1 MSKILNKTKKISV
14 SMLFFIALLAI
25 IVTSINASITSEE
38 TTVMDLIKE
47 AQNDSWYNYSPSK
60 DMIGKKIGI
69 TASNS
74 YNSAYC
80 IDGHTPKDN
89 GNSWGGYYDIVNV
102 FDVNNNKNT
111 VVVYSIENPNGTE
124 YSLSDERIKPILM
137 LSYLTQKATE
147 NSSDLTAF
155 GYKDVL
161 SRIFWNAT
169 WIRDLKAVGLS
180 SSFHAPY
187 TLDNGNLVNAA
198 RKIAE
203 AKQYAE
209 NMMAQ
214 GAIETAELSDS
225 VMTEA
230 EKSRVSV
237 TKINGKT
244 FIGPYRINLK
254 ATKVGEI
261 KVNGENAIGI
271 STDMKT
277 VESFDKIVDA
287 KEFYIVTEKDYNEI
301 KSITVKANK
310 TISTMKSRMV
320 LLGNSPSQ
328 NFLVWKSE
336 ETTITPEVELETP
349 KTGTLEIQ
357 KVDENKDSTISLKD
371 IEFKVYAE
379 KKGWVE
385 QNGENITFNNE
396 KNAFD
401 KVKPFKTDSN
411 GKISIKN
418 LPTGYYWIYET
429 GIPENLQG
437 IYQLGETKVP
447 GKDDYVKAKR
457 VVMKKGKAE
466 NDTIVSLRFSVSA
479 GQTATV
485 TAVNS
490 RAYTDVI
497 VRKVD
502 YDTQKPLNGYDF
514 RLYRIDGNEQGWVR
528 AENNVVLEK
537 DTYTKNFDDT
547 KIATLNT
554 TNGITQTLKNLPVGT
569 YELYETR
576 LGENGQVYNLG
587 KFKKDNNEYNGK
599 LIDTQEVKANATGV
613 FTFEESNK
621 QEFIKIS
628 GKVWEDMLQG
638 KNIQTRDG
646 KFSSGDKLIEG
657 IEVVLFDRQT
667 QQRVSTFTDAN
678 GEYTFEKVRIRAS
691 ENSETA
697 DYLKYYV
704 IMFKYDGII
713 YESTIGSEEE
723 VQRYNDDGTINET
736 SPKAFDHKNLRTQL
750 NNLFK
755 DITGEENPVLSNG
768 VQLKYNKTEDRVVT
782 LDNTSKRVETSNG
795 VKLEGPTDFSM
806 TAVTTG
812 NILTDYF
819 EKLTKDTQDVVTEI
833 KHINFGVYERERP
846 NLTLTKELDNAEVS
860 VNGCTYTYKY
870 NQKLISEN
878 STDTTIGVDFDG
890 DRSLP
895 IYKADAK
902 ADEKDVGAGKELQAT
917 VTYKLKLQNASSILY
932 AEIKEINEVFL
943 DNELEYSGEMYL
955 SKNPIFGD
963 DAKKIEGIYKDGKII
978 PSESIKL
985 KPFSN
990 EEGTEY
996 LYIKFKIKDIKGL
1009 YKLAEQND
1017 GKTPSGIQNKA
1028 EISKY
1033 SIYSDEFKTLYA
1045 GVDSTSIPNNHKTE
1059 HEDDDDKAPGLKIVD
1074 AGERTVSGTVFEDAV
1089 LQDKLNNNNERI
1101 GNGIYEDGEKTIKG
1115 VKVQL
1120 VDKQGHMVKV
1130 YDKSKNEDNLVDAV
1144 ATSTDENGNFT
1155 ISGFLPGTY
1164 KLVYT
1169 WGDDNGYKVEDYKGT
1184 IYVNPERANDVKWY
1198 KDEEHRYSDAMDDY
1212 ITRLA
1217 IDKTA
1222 LGLDFD
1228 VYGNDP
1234 DIKSKIGAIYTK
1246 NKGTKVTTMES
1257 ETPPFAIGIEKDEY
1271 TQAPEG
1277 NGFKFEVEHID
1288 FGIIERPR
1296 QVMNIKKD
1304 LRGVLLTTNDSQQV
1318 VNAEIDKDGKLKVRT
1333 GEKYVSG
1340 GDGLPY
1346 IWVQVDK
1353 DITTGM
1359 IAKLKYAITVSNDSE
1374 KDYDDENYY
1383 KYGTIDESKA
1393 VKMKLKAENVYD
1405 ICSGAALL
1413 AEDKV
1418 NTNTWTTVGKD
1429 EFKNSPKTMTE
1440 NYFTENL
1447 ITDEDGNITGGNWEE
1462 SSVISKEILNE
1473 WMENITS
1480 TKTVRS
1486 VRIPQNAVIMK
1497 YASEDGKLLREM
1509 EPGES
1514 ETAEIVTSKE
1524 LSNGDNIRFDND
1536 VEITNI
1542 KYSTNQKTGR
1552 KPSAN
1557 TSRTYDRAEW
1567 TTITPATGED
1577 RDYTWIIITA
1587 VSAIAV
1593 LGAGIIIIKKKVLK

>member
-502 YDTQKPLNGYDF
+502 YDTQKPLNGYEF
-514 RLYRIDGNEQGWVR
+514 KLYRIDGNEQGWVR

-537 DTYTKNFDDT
+537 DTYTKNYGDT
-547 KIATLNT
+547 KIAKLNT

-569 YELYETR
+569 YELYETG

-587 KFKKDNNEYNGK
+587 KFKKDNNEYDGK

-932 AEIKEINEVFL
+932 AEIKEINEVFS
-943 DNELEYSGEMYL
+943 DELEYSGEMYL

-1009 YKLAEQND
+1009 YNIAEKN
-1017 GKTPSGIQNKA
+1017 GGETPSGIQNKA

-1089 LQDKLNNNNERI
+1089 LQEKLNNNNERI
-1101 GNGIYEDGEKTIKG
+1101 GNGIFDDGEKTIKG

-1120 VDKQGHMVKV
+1120 VDKQGHTVKV
-1130 YDKSKNEDNLVDAV
+1130 YDESKNEDNLVDAD

-1169 WGDDNGYKVEDYKGT
+1169 WGDENGYKVEDYKGT

-1198 KDEEHRYSDAMDDY
+1198 KDEDNRYSDAMDDY

-1234 DIKSKIGAIYTK
+1234 EIKSKIGAIYTK

-1257 ETPPFAIGIEKDEY
+1257 ETPAFAIGIEKDEY

-1277 NGFKFEVEHID
+1277 HGFKFEVKNID

-1542 KYSTNQKTGR
+1542 KYSTKQKTGR

-1593 LGAGIIIIKKKVLK
+1593 LGVGIIIIKKKVLK

>member
-25 IVTSINASITSEE
+25 IVTSINASITSEK

-74 YNSAYC
+74 YDSAYC

-147 NSSDLTAF
+147 NSSDLTSF

-187 TLDNGNLVNAA
+187 TLNNGNLVNAA

-385 QNGENITFNNE
+385 QNEENITFNNE

-401 KVKPFKTDSN
+401 KVKPFKTDSK

-429 GIPENLQG
+429 GLPENLQG
-437 IYQLGETKVP
+437 IYELGETKVP
-447 GKDDYVKAKR
+447 GKDDFVKAKR
-457 VVMKKGKAE
+457 VVMKKGTTE
-466 NDTIVSLRFSVSA
+466 NDTIMNLKFSVSA

-490 RAYTDVI
+490 RAYTDVT
-497 VRKVD
+497 VHKTD
-502 YDTQKPLNGYDF
+502 KDTGKALNGYVF

-537 DTYTKNFDDT
+537 DTYTKDFTDA
-547 KIATLNT
+547 KIANLTT
-554 TNGITQTLKNLPVGT
+554 TNGITQTLKKLPVGT
-569 YELYETR
+569 YELYETAK
-576 LGENGQVYNLG
+576 GENGEVYDLG
-587 KFKKDNNEYNGK
+587 KFKKDNNEYDGK

-613 FTFEESNK
+613 FTFEVENVPV
-621 QEFIKIS
+621 FIKIS
-628 GKVWEDMLQG
+628 GKVWEDVEQLV
-638 KNIQTRDG
+638 KNEYRRDN
-646 KFSSGDKLIEG
+646 KYTQSNDKLVGG
-657 IEVVLFDRQT
+657 IEVTLFNQQT
-667 QQRVSTFTDAN
+667 QERRTTYTSTDAEN
-678 GEYTFEKVRIRAS
+678 FGEYTFENVRIRAS
-691 ENSETA
+691 EKSKTA
-697 DYLKYYV
+697 DLLQNYV
-704 IMFKYDGII
+704 IQFKYDGFI
-713 YESTIGSEEE
+713 YQSTISSDDE
-723 VQRYNDDGTINET
+723 VKKFNDDGTINVT
-736 SPKAFDHKNLRTQL
+736 DSKAFDDQKERNEL
-750 NNLFK
+750 NNKFK
-755 DITGEENPVLSNG
+755 NVTGEDEG
-768 VQLKYNKTEDRVVT
+768 LKYQKDQNVS
-782 LDNTSKRVETSNG
+782 LQNTSTLTETEKG
-795 VKLEGPTDFSM
+795 VKVEGETDFKI
-806 TAVTTG
+806 TARSTG
-812 NILTDYF
+812 NTIKAYYD
-819 EKLTKDTQDVVTEI
+819 KLKDNGDVVTEI
-833 KHINFGVYERERP
+833 QHIDLGVYRRKMTDIS
-846 NLTLTKELDNAEVS
+846 LTNSVYNAEVS
-860 VNGCTYTYKY
+860 VNDFTYTYRYDRTAKDPKKTVTGAVFDSKY
-870 NQKLISEN
+870 PFPLYEADVEYKPADESKKLHAAVTYRITLSNHTQNLYTTVNGIDEWFSKNYSLAKEDGQYAIYVSDSETETTFDKTN
-878 STDTTIGVDFDG
+878 RVSVKVDTNNDDTTYNKARIIFENPIGISP
-890 DRSLP
+890 RE
-895 IYKADAK
+895 A
-902 ADEKDVGAGKELQAT
+902 
-917 VTYKLKLQNASSILY
+917 
-932 AEIKEINEVFL
+932 
-943 DNELEYSGEMYL
+943 SGET
-955 SKNPIFGD
+955 
-963 DAKKIEGIYKDGKII
+963 
-978 PSESIKL
+978 L
-985 KPFSN
+985 K
-990 EEGTEY
+990 Y
-996 LYIKFKIKDIKGL
+996 LYIKLDINNITEI
-1009 YKLAEQND
+1009 Y
-1017 GKTPSGIQNKA
+1017 NKEANLENFA
-1028 EISKY
+1028 EINSY
-1033 SIYSDEFKTLYA
+1033 TTYSDSEHKNIYA
-1045 GVDSTSIPNNHKTE
+1045 AIDETSIPRSMDPKRFLETD
-1059 HEDDDDKAPGLKIVD
+1059 EDDSDKARGLHLVD
-1074 AGERTVSGTVFEDAV
+1074 AGQRTVSGTVFEDAV

-1101 GNGIYEDGEKTIKG
+1101 GNGIFDDGEKTIKD

-1120 VDKQGHMVKV
+1120 VDNDGKKV
-1130 YDKSKNEDNLVDAV
+1130 QVYNGSDWVDAV
-1144 ATSTDENGNFT
+1144 ATSTDEKGKFT
-1155 ISGFLPGTY
+1155 ISGFLPGAY
-1164 KLVYT
+1164 RLVYT
-1169 WGDDNGYKVEDYKGT
+1169 WGDENGYKVEDYKGT

-1198 KDEEHRYSDAMDDY
+1198 KDEGNKYSDAIDNYNM
-1212 ITRLA
+1212 RLA
-1217 IDKTA
+1217 IDYEA
-1222 LGLDFD
+1222 LGLATEN
-1228 VYGNDP
+1228 YTLAEMEKINT
-1234 DIKSKIGAIYTK
+1234 IKAAYVEKINEMK
-1246 NKGTKVTTMES
+1246 STTPAFE
-1257 ETPPFAIGIEKDEY
+1257 IGIEKDEY
-1271 TQAPEG
+1271 TQTPEG
-1277 NGFKFEVEHID
+1277 NGFKFEVENID

-1304 LRGVLLTTNDSQQV
+1304 LRGIVLTTNDGQQV
-1318 VNAEIDKDGKLKVRT
+1318 VNAEIDKDGKLNVRT

-1340 GDGLPY
+1340 GNGLPY

-1353 DITTGM
+1353 NITTGM
-1359 IAKLKYAITVSNDSE
+1359 AAKLKYAITVSNDSE
-1374 KDYDDENYY
+1374 KDYDDEKYY
-1383 KYGTIDESKA
+1383 KFGTIDESKA
-1393 VKMKLKAENVYD
+1393 VKMKLKAQDVYD
-1405 ICSGAALL
+1405 ICSGAVL
-1413 AEDKV
+1413 AKDQV
-1418 NTNTWTTVGKD
+1418 NTNTWTTVGTD
-1429 EFKNSPKTMTE
+1429 EFKKSAETMTE
-1440 NYFTENL
+1440 EYFTENL
-1447 ITDEDGNITGGNWEE
+1447 ITDEDGYITGGNWKK
-1462 SSVISKEILNE
+1462 SSVISTEILNE

-1497 YASEDGKLLREM
+1497 YALEDEKLLREM

-1524 LSNGDNIRFDND
+1524 LANGDNIRFDND

-1542 KYSTNQKTGR
+1542 KYSTKQKTGR

>member
-25 IVTSINASITSEE
+25 IVTSINASITSEK

-187 TLDNGNLVNAA
+187 TLNNGNLVSAA

-401 KVKPFKTDSN
+401 KVKPFKTDSK

-429 GIPENLQG
+429 GLPENLQG
-437 IYQLGETKVP
+437 IYELGETKVP
-447 GKDDYVKAKR
+447 GKDDFVKAKR
-457 VVMKKGKAE
+457 VVMKKGTTE
-466 NDTIVSLRFSVSA
+466 NDTIMNLKFSVSA

-490 RAYTDVI
+490 RAYTDVT
-497 VRKVD
+497 VHKTD
-502 YDTQKPLNGYDF
+502 KDTGKALNGYVF

-537 DTYTKNFDDT
+537 DTYTKDFTDA
-547 KIATLNT
+547 KIANLTT
-554 TNGITQTLKNLPVGT
+554 TNGITQTLKKLPVGT
-569 YELYETR
+569 YELYETAK
-576 LGENGQVYNLG
+576 GENGEVYDLG
-587 KFKKDNNEYNGK
+587 KFKKDNNEYDGK

-613 FTFEESNK
+613 FTFEVENVPV
-621 QEFIKIS
+621 FIKIS
-628 GKVWEDMLQG
+628 GKVWEDNLQG
-638 KNIQTRDG
+638 KNKQTRDG
-646 KFSSGDKLIEG
+646 VFTASDKLIEG
-657 IEVVLFDRQT
+657 IEVILFDRQK
-667 QQRVSTFTDAN
+667 QQRVSTFTDEN
-678 GEYTFEKVRIRAS
+678 GEYTFENVRIRAS
-691 ENSETA
+691 EKSETA

-704 IMFKYDGII
+704 IMFKYDGFI
-713 YESTIGSEEE
+713 YESTIESEEA
-723 VQRYNDDGTINET
+723 VKRYNDDGSINET
-736 SPKAFDHKNLRTQL
+736 TPKAFDLKDMRNKL
-750 NNLFK
+750 NNKFK
-755 DITGEENPVLSNG
+755 DITGEGQVLSDG
-768 VQLKYNKTEDRVVT
+768 VQLKYNKSEDGIT
-782 LDNTSKRVETSNG
+782 LENTAKRVETSNG
-795 VKLEGPTDFSM
+795 VKLEGTTDFSM
-806 TAVTTG
+806 TAVTTS
-812 NILTDYF
+812 NILMDYY
-819 EKLTKDTQDVVTEI
+819 EKLKAAQDVVTEI
-833 KHINFGVYERERP
+833 KHINFGVYQREMP
-846 NLTLTKELDNAEVS
+846 NLTLQKDIARADVS
-860 VNGCTYTYKY
+860 INGYTYTYNY
-870 NQKLISEN
+870 NQKLKMEN
-878 STDTTIGVDFDG
+878 PSDTSLGVKFDE
-890 DRSLP
+890 DYRLP

-902 ADEKDVGAGKELQAT
+902 YTGEGKGLQAT
-917 VTYKLKLQNASSILY
+917 ITYKIKLQNASSNLY
-932 AEIKEINEVFL
+932 AEIKEINEVFS
-943 DNELEYSGEMYL
+943 DELEYSGEMYL
-955 SKNPIFGD
+955 SENSVFGD
-963 DAKKIEGIYKDGKII
+963 DSKKIEGTYKDGRITL
-978 PSESIKL
+978 SESVKL
-985 KPFSN
+985 KPFDN
-990 EEGTEY
+990 ENGTNTKY
-996 LYIKFKIKDIKGL
+996 LYIKFKIRDINAL
-1009 YKLAEQND
+1009 YNIAEHNS
-1017 GKTPSGIQNKA
+1017 GETPSGLENKA

-1045 GVDSTSIPNNHKTE
+1045 GIDSTSIPNNHKTE

-1074 AGERTVSGTVFEDAV
+1074 AGQRTVSGTVFEDAV

-1101 GNGIYEDGEKTIKG
+1101 GNGIFEVGEKTIKG

-1120 VDKQGHMVKV
+1120 VDNEGNKV
-1130 YDKSKNEDNLVDAV
+1130 AQVYNGSGWVDAD
-1144 ATSTDENGNFT
+1144 AISTENGNFT
-1155 ISGFLPGTY
+1155 ISGFLPGAY
-1164 KLVYT
+1164 RLVYT
-1169 WGDDNGYKVEDYKGT
+1169 WGDANGYKVEDYKGT
-1184 IYVNPERANDVKWY
+1184 IYVNSKRANDVKWY
-1198 KDEEHRYSDAMDDY
+1198 KDEGNRYSDAIDNYNM
-1212 ITRLA
+1212 RLA
-1217 IDKTA
+1217 IDYEA
-1222 LGLDFD
+1222 LELATENYTSAEMQKINKIIAD
-1228 VYGNDP
+1228 YGGK
-1234 DIKSKIGAIYTK
+1234 IIEMKS
-1246 NKGTKVTTMES
+1246 TTPAFE
-1257 ETPPFAIGIEKDEY
+1257 IGIEKDEY
-1271 TQAPEG
+1271 TQTPEG
-1277 NGFKFEVEHID
+1277 NGFKFEVENID

-1304 LRGVLLTTNDSQQV
+1304 LRGIVLTTNDGQQV

-1340 GDGLPY
+1340 GNGLPY

-1353 DITTGM
+1353 NITTGM
-1359 IAKLKYAITVSNDSE
+1359 AAKLKYAITVSNDSE

-1383 KYGTIDESKA
+1383 KFGTIDEESKE
-1393 VKMKLKAENVYD
+1393 VKMKLRAENVYD
-1405 ICSGAALL
+1405 ICSGAVLL

-1429 EFKNSPKTMTE
+1429 EFKNLPKTMTE

-1447 ITDEDGNITGGNWEE
+1447 ITDEDGYITGGNWEK
-1462 SSVISKEILNE
+1462 SSVISTEILNE
-1473 WMENITS
+1473 WMDNITS

-1524 LSNGDNIRFDND
+1524 LANGDNIRFDND

-1542 KYSTNQKTGR
+1542 VYSTNQKTGR